1 METDLAYP
9 SAQMPLTELLTSEA
23 FKMHRISLILVK
35 IHFKTVYA
43 INESVSGEQILISEK
58 GEREEGGK
66 KKHI

>member
-43 INESVSGEQILISEK
+43 INESVSGE
-58 GEREEGGK
+58 
-66 KKHI
+66 